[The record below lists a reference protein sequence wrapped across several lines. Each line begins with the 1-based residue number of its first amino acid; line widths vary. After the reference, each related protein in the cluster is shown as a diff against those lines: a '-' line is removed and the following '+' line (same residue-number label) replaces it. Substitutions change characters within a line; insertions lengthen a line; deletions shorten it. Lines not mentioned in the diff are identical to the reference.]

1 MLILAGVGAG
11 PSDDFHSIATTVVG
25 AGGQT
30 TITFSSIPSTYKHLQ
45 IRLTGRA
52 TGAYNYASVYVR
64 FNSDSGSNYSYHQ
77 LYTDGSSSGSSAQTT
92 TTYMVGQ
99 NLSAASS
106 SANFFGVMIFDILE
120 YANSNKFKTIKQ
132 IGGVDRNGSG
142 YVDFNSGHWRSTSTV
157 STITLTT
164 DGDFAQYSHIALYG
178 IKG

>member
-1 MLILAGVGAG
+1 MQILAAPFYGVSG
-11 PSDDFHSIATTVVG
+11 DYQSIATTTVG

-64 FNSDSGSNYSYHQ
+64 FNSDSNSNYSYHQ
-77 LYTDGSSSGSSAQTT
+77 LYTDGATSGSSSNNTVS
-92 TTYMVGQ
+92 YMLGQ
-99 NLSAASS
+99 NISAASS

-120 YANSNKFKTIKQ
+120 YANTDKYKTIKQ

-142 YVDFNSGHWRSTSTV
+142 YVDFNSGHWRSTSAV

-164 DGDFAQYSHIALYG
+164 DGDFAQYSHVALYG
-178 IKG
+178 IRG